1 MNLYVGGVFSDAR
14 TNAKNNNIVRKL
26 NTEQLQWHNI
36 NIKNIHI

>member
-26 NTEQLQWHNI
+26 NTEQRFSIQITKVLSN
-36 NIKNIHI
+36 